1 MTEQKSVNRENQV
14 ADDLPGGSANLSPRA
29 QEIAEN
35 LARVR
40 RRIAVAGGADL
51 LPITKFHPAEDVKL
65 LTQLGVTAVGENRE
79 QEARDKHAQL
89 ADTGL
94 QFHMVGQVQTKKA
107 NSVARWAAAVHTVD
121 SLKLLNALDRGA
133 GLALERG
140 DRSERLPVL
149 LQFSA
154 DGDPQRGGAVETDI
168 DELADAVA
176 AAENLELR
184 GLMTVPPLDADPAA
198 VFARGRQLVERITD
212 RVTGAPVYSAG
223 MSGDLEIAIAEGS
236 TLVRVGTDIMGAR
249 PVL

>member
-1 MTEQKSVNRENQV
+1 MTEQTSEHRAPDE
-14 ADDLPGGSANLSPRA
+14 LPGGSTDLGPRG
-29 QEIAEN
+29 QEIARN

-40 RRIAVAGGADL
+40 QRIAVAGGADL
-51 LPITKFHPAEDVKL
+51 LPITKFHVAEDLRVL
-65 LTQLGVTAVGENRE
+65 ARLGVTAVGENRE

-89 ADTGL
+89 AETGL

-107 NSVARWAAAVHTVD
+107 NSVARWTAAVHTVD

-140 DRSERLPVL
+140 DRDSALPVL

-154 DGDPQRGGAVETDI
+154 DGDPQRGGAVEADI
-168 DELADAVA
+168 DQLADA
-176 AAENLELR
+176 AAEAANLELR
-184 GLMTVPPLDADPAA
+184 GLMTVPPLGVDPAA
-198 VFARGRQLVERITD
+198 VFARGRQLVERISD
-212 RVTGAPVYSAG
+212 RVLGAPVYSAG

>member
-1 MTEQKSVNRENQV
+1 MTEQTSEHRAPDE
-14 ADDLPGGSANLSPRA
+14 LPGGSTELGPRG
-29 QEIAEN
+29 QEIARN

-40 RRIAVAGGADL
+40 QRIAVAGGADL
-51 LPITKFHPAEDVKL
+51 LPITKFHVAEDLKVL
-65 LTQLGVTAVGENRE
+65 ARLGVTAVGENRE
-79 QEARDKHAQL
+79 QEARDKHALL
-89 ADTGL
+89 AGTGL

-140 DRSERLPVL
+140 DRDSALPVL

-154 DGDPQRGGAVETDI
+154 DGDPQRGGAVEADI
-168 DELADAVA
+168 DQLADA
-176 AAENLELR
+176 AAEAANLELR
-184 GLMTVPPLDADPAA
+184 GLMTVPPLGADPAA
-198 VFARGRQLVERITD
+198 VFGRGRQLVERISD
-212 RVTGAPVYSAG
+212 RVLGAPVYSAG

>member
-1 MTEQKSVNRENQV
+1 MTEQTSEHRAPDE
-14 ADDLPGGSANLSPRA
+14 LPGGSTDLGPRG
-29 QEIAEN
+29 QEIARN

-51 LPITKFHPAEDVKL
+51 LPITKFHVAEDLRVL
-65 LTQLGVTAVGENRE
+65 ARLGVAAVGENRE

-89 ADTGL
+89 AETGL

-121 SLKLLNALDRGA
+121 SLKLLNALDRGV

-140 DRSERLPVL
+140 DRDSALPVL

-154 DGDPQRGGAVETDI
+154 DGDPQRGGAVEADI
-168 DELADAVA
+168 DQLADA
-176 AAENLELR
+176 AAEAANLELR
-184 GLMTVPPLDADPAA
+184 GLMTVPPLGADPAA
-198 VFARGRQLVERITD
+198 VFARGRQLVERISD
-212 RVTGAPVYSAG
+212 RVLGAPVYSAG

>member
-1 MTEQKSVNRENQV
+1 MTEQTSEHRAPDE
-14 ADDLPGGSANLSPRA
+14 LPGGSTDLEPRG
-29 QEIAEN
+29 QEIARN

-40 RRIAVAGGADL
+40 QRIAVAGGADL
-51 LPITKFHPAEDVKL
+51 LPITKFHVAEDLRVL
-65 LTQLGVTAVGENRE
+65 ARLGVTAVGENRE

-89 ADTGL
+89 AETGL

-140 DRSERLPVL
+140 DRDSALPVL

-154 DGDPQRGGAVETDI
+154 DGDPQRGGAVEADI
-168 DELADAVA
+168 DQLADT
-176 AAENLELR
+176 AAEAANLELR
-184 GLMTVPPLDADPAA
+184 GLMTVPPLGADPAA
-198 VFARGRQLVERITD
+198 VFARGRQLVERISD
-212 RVTGAPVYSAG
+212 RVLGAPVYSAG